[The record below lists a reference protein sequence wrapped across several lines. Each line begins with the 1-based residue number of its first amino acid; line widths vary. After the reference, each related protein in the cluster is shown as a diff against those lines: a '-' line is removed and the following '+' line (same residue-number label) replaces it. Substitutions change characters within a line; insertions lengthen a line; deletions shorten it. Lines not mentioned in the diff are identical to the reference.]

1 MRLFYIHE
9 SEPCMKEKQKRE
21 GSAAPRNPWSW
32 IPSLYFAEGIPY
44 VVIMT
49 VSVIMF
55 KRLGLSNT
63 DIALYT
69 SWLYLPWVIKP
80 LWSPVVD
87 ILKTKRFWIVTMQL
101 LIGLGFLGI
110 ALAIPLPHYLFYTLA
125 VLWILAFASATHD
138 IAADGFYMLGLGEA
152 QQAWFVGIRSTFYR
166 FAMITGQGLLV
177 ILAGYIEGHS
187 GLAAVT
193 VPVQTVP
200 GVAEVQLIQPD
211 SLPAFPADGDM
222 QLVCQPEALT
232 ISTALQPASRIDS
245 LLQSAHRWNLAQ
257 GFYPA
262 ESAASAVPAGG
273 PSWWTRRVS
282 TPLAEW
288 LRGHFGQMHQ
298 AAPGEARA
306 GNLGALYFRL
316 SQPPPAGKEVI
327 VSFGRESG
335 DKSINLVEGSRLV
348 FTERNWDRPAIAL
361 VQLDAKLQGAVSSR
375 YVARAGNI
383 PLSWSITFLVLGILF
398 LLFFLYH
405 RFILP
410 RPATDVGV
418 EANNFFKQFFDT
430 FISFFRRK
438 HIGAIL
444 AFLLLY
450 RFGEAQLVKL
460 IHPFMLDSRELGGLG
475 MTTGEVG
482 LVYGTIGIIAL
493 TVGGLLGGFVVPRR
507 GLKFW
512 LFPMLLIIHLPDI
525 AFIYLS
531 QVQPDNLWIVSCF
544 VALEQFGYGFGFTAY
559 MLYMIYVA
567 GEGEHKTAHYA
578 ICTGL
583 MALGMMVPGMFSG
596 WLQEIIGYRH
606 FFIWVVFATIP
617 SFIAAYFIPL
627 DGAFG
632 KKK

>member
-1 MRLFYIHE
+1 MQE
-9 SEPCMKEKQKRE
+9 N
-21 GSAAPRNPWSW
+21 SARSARTSTRNPWMW

-87 ILKTKRFWIVTMQL
+87 ILKTKRFWIIAMQL
-101 LIGLGFLGI
+101 LLGIGFLAI
-110 ALAIPLPHYLFYTLA
+110 ALAIPLSNWLFYTLA
-125 VLWILAFASATHD
+125 VLWLLAFASATHD
-138 IAADGFYMLGLGEA
+138 IAADGFYMLGLSES

-166 FAMITGQGLLV
+166 LAMITGQG
-177 ILAGYIEGHS
+177 ILIIVAGYIEGHS
-187 GLAAVT
+187 GLPT
-193 VPVQTVP
+193 LSVPVEAQP
-200 GVAEVQLIQPD
+200 G
-211 SLPAFPADGDM
+211 
-222 QLVCQPEALT
+222 
-232 ISTALQPASRIDS
+232 STAVALVHPESMQIAGSSGDLRMVVAPARLELATTPQSRTVVDS
-245 LLQSAHRWNLAQ
+245 LLRFSHTWNLQ
-257 GFYPA
+257 HGFYPA
-262 ESAASAVPAGG
+262 EASAQAASQEH
-273 PSWWTRRVS
+273 SWWSQTVS
-282 TPLAEW
+282 RPLAGW
-288 LRGHFGQMHQ
+288 LRGHFGDERTT
-298 AAPGEARA
+298 AASGEIKT
-306 GNLGALYFRL
+306 GNIGALYFHL
-316 SQPPPAGKEVI
+316 SAPPPEGKTVI
-327 VSFGRESG
+327 VNLGRDKG
-335 DKSINLVEGSRLV
+335 DKSINLIEGSRLT
-348 FTERNWDRPAIAL
+348 FTAANWNQPAMAL
-361 VQLDAKLQGAVSSR
+361 IQVDPKLENRAGATFI
-375 YVARAGNI
+375 ARAGNI
-383 PLSWSITFLVLGILF
+383 PLSWSITFTVLGILF
-398 LLFFLYH
+398 VSFYLYH
-405 RFILP
+405 RFMLP
-410 RPATDVGV
+410 RPASDVGLPSR
-418 EANNFFKQFFDT
+418 NFVREFLNT
-430 FISFFRRK
+430 FVSFFRRK
-438 HIGAIL
+438 KIGPIL

-460 IHPFMLDSRELGGLG
+460 IHPFLLDSRELGGLG
-475 MTTGEVG
+475 LTTGEVG

-512 LFPMLLIIHLPDI
+512 LFPMLFIIHLPDL

-531 QVQPDNLWIVSCF
+531 QAQPDNLVIVSAF
-544 VALEQFGYGFGFTAY
+544 IALEQFGYGFGFTAY

-606 FFIWVVFATIP
+606 FFIWVVLATIP

-627 DGAFG
+627 EGEFG